1 MFQDR
6 SLLIATKHHKEK
18 VIAPIFEKELGVK
31 CFTSDK
37 FDTDTL
43 GTFSGEVARKNNAL
57 NTLREKCLFSI
68 EKNDCDLVVASEGSF
83 GSHPLIFFAP
93 ANEEMLMFKDIKNDV
108 EIVVKAI
115 STETNFNATEIK
127 NESEL
132 MQFANKVKFPTHGL
146 ILKPSEND
154 FSKIIKGITDEVT
167 LKNSFKE
174 IVNEFGTAYLET
186 DMRALYNP
194 TRMELIEKVTLK
206 LIKAIQ
212 SKCPNCN
219 TPGFIESESKL
230 GLKCDLCH
238 SPTRSILS
246 HISKCKKCN
255 YTKEQL
261 YPNKKTTEDPM
272 YCDFCNP

>member
-6 SLLIATKHHKEK
+6 TLLIATKHHKEK

-43 GTFSGEVARKNNAL
+43 GTFSGEVARKKNAL

-83 GSHPLIFFAP
+83 GAHPLIFFAP
-93 ANEEMLMFKDIKNDV
+93 ANEEMLMLKDIKNDL
-108 EIVVKAI
+108 EIVVKEI
-115 STETNFNATEIK
+115 STETNFNAAEIK

-154 FSKIIKGITDEVT
+154 FSKIIKGIIDEVT

-174 IVNEFGTAYLET
+174 IVNEFGTACVET

-206 LIKAIQ
+206 LIKAIH
-212 SKCPNCN
+212 SKCPICN
-219 TPGFIESESKL
+219 TPGFIISEAKP
-230 GLKCDLCH
+230 GLPCSLCH
-238 SPTRSILS
+238 APTRSIMS

-255 YTKEQL
+255 YTTEQL